1 MQGEVPQPQIC
12 GPSDDSSAKVDH
24 HESPSDEDDNEDFN
38 DYESDMMVDEEI
50 IHSEKPDTTEGS
62 SNINDI
68 KNITLDLNGSRV
80 KYKVHTQNLTSNRKD
95 DGPMRSVHRNRST
108 SSVGTKF
115 AFVVFIRKFASLFCH

>member
-24 HESPSDEDDNEDFN
+24 HESPSDEDDDEDFN

-50 IHSEKPDTTEGS
+50 IHSEKPDTAEGG
-62 SNINDI
+62 SNIYDI

-80 KYKVHTQNLTSNRKD
+80 KFKVHTQNLTSNRKD
-95 DGPMRSVHRNRST
+95 GNGPMRSVHRNRGT

-115 AFVVFIRKFASLFCH
+115 AFVVIRKFASLFCH

>member
-12 GPSDDSSAKVDH
+12 GSSDDSSAKVDH
-24 HESPSDEDDNEDFN
+24 HESPSDEDDEEFN

-50 IHSEKPDTTEGS
+50 IHSEKPDTTEDS

-80 KYKVHTQNLTSNRKD
+80 KYKVYTQNLTSNRKD
-95 DGPMRSVHRNRST
+95 DNGPRRSAHRNRGI

-115 AFVVFIRKFASLFCH
+115 GFLVFIRRLASFFCH